1 MTMNRYTL
9 LGRSGL
15 RVSPIS
21 LGTMTFG
28 TEWGWGADETAAQRL
43 FDLYVDAGG
52 NFIDSADLYTEGT
65 SEKWVGKFA
74 AARGLRDRLVI
85 ATKYSYNA
93 ESGNPNAGG
102 NHRKNLIRALDGSL
116 KRLGTDYIDLYY
128 LHTWDRVT
136 PVDEVMRA
144 MDDAVRAGKIRYVG
158 LSDTPAWFAGRAQT
172 LADWR
177 GFEPVAAMQLEY
189 SMIERNAENEFADLA
204 ANLGMGLVPWS
215 PLGMGVLSGKY
226 RPSQG
231 GVAGN
236 VAGNVSGSGRLAS
249 FGSAPPPGFD
259 KLTERNFRIVA
270 ELEAV
275 ANEAGRPMAQVAL
288 NWLHQKRGVSSIIV
302 GATKPEQL
310 QESLGSLDFTLA
322 PELVA
327 RLDAVSEPARP
338 FPYYMFADGHQ
349 ARIHGQVEVT
359 GKPASYDRPVRVPAP
374 APAEARTDD
383 TR

>member
-15 RVSPIS
+15 RVSPIA

-28 TEWGWGADETAAQRL
+28 TEWGWGADEHTAHAL
-43 FDLYVDAGG
+43 FDQYVDAGG
-52 NFIDSADLYTEGT
+52 NFIDTADLYTEGT
-65 SEKWVGKFA
+65 SERWIGRFV
-74 AARGLRDRLVI
+74 AARGLRERLVI
-85 ATKYSYNA
+85 ATKYSYSA
-93 ESGNPNAGG
+93 ETGNPNAGG
-102 NHRKNLIRALDGSL
+102 NHRKNLIRALEGSL

-144 MDDAVRAGKIRYVG
+144 MDEAVRAGKIRYVG

-226 RPSQG
+226 RASG
-231 GVAGN
+231 KVT
-236 VAGNVSGSGRLAS
+236 GSGRLAS
-249 FGSAPPPGFD
+249 LASAPPPGFD

-275 ANEAGRPMAQVAL
+275 ANEIGRPMAQVAL

-302 GATKPEQL
+302 GATKTGQL
-310 QESLGSLDFTLA
+310 QESLGALDFALA

-359 GKPASYDRPVRVPAP
+359 GKPAGYDRPVRVPAP
-374 APAEARTDD
+374 ADAAITFSSNAR
-383 TR
+383 

>member
-1 MTMNRYTL
+1 MTLDRYNL

-28 TEWGWGADETAAQRL
+28 TEWGWGADEKQAQRL
-43 FDLYVDAGG
+43 FDMYMDAGG
-52 NFIDSADLYTEGT
+52 NFIDTADLYTEGT
-65 SEKWVGKFA
+65 SERWVGRFVE
-74 AARGLRDRLVI
+74 ARGQRDRLVI

-93 ESGNPNAGG
+93 EPGNPNAGG
-102 NHRKNLIRALDGSL
+102 NHRKNLLRALDGSL
-116 KRLGTDYIDLYY
+116 KRLNTDYIDLYY

-158 LSDTPAWFAGRAQT
+158 LSDTPAWYAGRAQT
-172 LADWR
+172 LAGWR

-226 RPSQG
+226 RPSQPG
-231 GVAGN
+231 ARE
-236 VAGNVSGSGRLAS
+236 AFSGSGRLAS
-249 FGSAPPPGFD
+249 LASAPPPGFD

-275 ANEAGRPMAQVAL
+275 ATEAGRPMAQVAL
-288 NWLHQKRGVSSIIV
+288 NWLHQKRGVASIIV
-302 GATKPEQL
+302 GATRPEQL
-310 QESLGSLDFTLA
+310 HETLGSLEFQLA
-322 PELVA
+322 PEFVA

-349 ARIHGQVEVT
+349 ARIHGNVEVAS
-359 GKPASYDRPVRVPAP
+359 KPLSYDRPVIVPA
-374 APAEARTDD
+374 ASAQQD
-383 TR
+383 